1 MRKVDYD
8 ISHQL
13 IEEFMLIANEAV
25 AKTTKDNQA
34 PSLYRIHEDPDPEKL
49 DEYRQLAL
57 DYGYQ
62 VGDLTNRNEIQKLLK
77 AIAGTTEEEV
87 LKVGLLKSLKRA
99 AYSAD
104 PLGHYGLAKVNY
116 THFTSPIRRYADL
129 VVHRVLRKHTARR
142 SGDPKHPDKGIK
154 TPTQAKLQEIGRHI
168 SDTERNS
175 QMAEQDTE
183 RIKLFEYLVHLTRHD
198 NRRRFD
204 ALITEVRPMGVFVQL
219 SDFFC
224 KGLVKR
230 EDLPGSDHRYN
241 AAKKSLTSAS
251 SPKKSW
257 HAGDKIQVY
266 VVNVDRGQQM
276 VDFAVAK

>member
-1 MRKVDYD
+1 M
-8 ISHQL
+8 
-13 IEEFMLIANEAV
+13 
-25 AKTTKDNQA
+25 
-34 PSLYRIHEDPDPEKL
+34 
-49 DEYRQLAL
+49 
-57 DYGYQ
+57 
-62 VGDLTNRNEIQKLLK
+62 EIQKLLK

-104 PLGHYGLAKVNY
+104 PAGHYGLAKTNY

-129 VVHRVLRKHTARR
+129 VVHRVLRKHSARK
-142 SGDPKHPDKGIK
+142 SGDAKHPDKTIK

-175 QMAEQDTE
+175 QMAEQDTQ
-183 RIKLFEYLVHLTRHD
+183 RIKLFEYLIHLTEHD

-230 EDLPGSDHRYN
+230 EDLPGSDHYYN
-241 AAKKSLTSAS
+241 AAKKSLSCND
-251 SPKKSW
+251 PKKSW
-257 HAGDKIQVY
+257 HAGNKIQVY
-266 VVNVDRGQQM
+266 VVKVDRGQQM